1 MEKREVVITKVSC
14 SKLSEALTAAGAR
27 TYTVRVRKR
36 ILLEDF
42 DAEMEL
48 EVPLKV
54 FFSEKQMVAIAL
66 PQLPSARYALVVIGS
81 DDLRPKEFK
90 RLAEQHIGCFK
101 MPPSSSFKAPLIVPL
116 DRDARINITGW
127 KRLLEW
133 SSRFDA
139 RELFF
144 INTWRRLIYHEY
156 ENERTGTCF
165 KHLILYN
172 TLHSV
177 DDLARAVYSV
187 LWVTRDFLPRDVESA
202 VKAALGVRES

>member
-14 SKLSEALTAAGAR
+14 SELSEALTAAGAH
-27 TYTVRVRKR
+27 TYTVRVKKR

-42 DAEMEL
+42 DAEIEL

-66 PQLPSARYALVVIGS
+66 PQLPSAHYALVVIGS

-101 MPPSSSFKAPLIVPL
+101 MPPSSSFKTPLIVPL
-116 DRDARINITGW
+116 DCDTHINITGW
-127 KRLLEW
+127 SRLLEW

-144 INTWRRLIYHEY
+144 INTRRRLIYHEY
-156 ENERTGTCF
+156 ENKRTGMCF

-172 TLHSV
+172 PLHSV
-177 DDLARAVYSV
+177 DDLAKAVYSV
-187 LWVTRDFLPRDVESA
+187 LWVRDFLPRDVERA
-202 VKAALGVRES
+202 VKAALGIREN